1 MSKYRKYGLDE
12 RNKAGTRMSDLMR
25 AYGAHNEEELDRRLR
40 DKYYS
45 LHLDPLT
52 DEEFKNLKDTE
63 YVDESKLYVPI
74 APIDG
79 CPKGE
84 YMVHGFERKDGT
96 YVKSYCAKKPRRK

>member
-1 MSKYRKYGLDE
+1 MSKYRKYSLEE
-12 RNKAGTRMSDLMR
+12 RNKAGTRTSDLMR

-40 DKYYS
+40 DKYDS
-45 LHLDPLT
+45 LHLGSLT

-63 YVDESKLYVPI
+63 YVDESKLY
-74 APIDG
+74 APIGG
-79 CPKGE
+79 CPKGK